1 MSLLSNLFS
10 RPYGCFKS
18 DDNEI
23 SLDSLVLLTIDDLKK
38 AIRDEVQAS
47 LENKV
52 SESLVRALTVGKIK
66 DELKEHAV
74 NEALKLSEKYSDTL
88 PKRRSSKQTLLLSKD
103 FLKVMLQEN
112 HSAIELLKELFAD
125 ENTFELYYLPV
136 IEDTASHTYRF
147 VLKNM
152 KEDAFSYFLKLTTMM
167 TELAKEC
174 TYLYDDFA
182 SSKANLAIVLYSSSF
197 VISKLLYEH
206 NFVYGNEKQ
215 SISLVNTS
223 LADLFNQDLS
233 LKEISVTATPCECSI
248 RPEQLVSLGLLIL
261 KDKVCNI
268 VTYLKEHN
276 CDKLLV
282 DLVKPEL
289 TSRLYTL
296 LLRARELIANDESY
310 KDCEFLEAVRPVF
323 VGVPHTPENW
333 FSDPKFNGENYFY
346 PDEVLQKVKLHK
358 SICCYVNHSKKAVE
372 TFLSSY
378 KALQEKKALEKAQ
391 AQAFKNERTLLS
403 AAATID
409 FKKRKSGSQE
419 YDSHENSDQHT
430 AIEDEMTV
438 TGGSSVAENKI
449 PAVISSAPTLEDL
462 MLGGAPDNN
471 AVGAN
476 SASLSPENKVCSGID
491 AKEPSYDNLNL
502 SSSSTASLDD
512 TALGDIRLSDNG
524 NDSLMSNL
532 MRTEAIVNRFCY
544 KESLADVTDP
554 QVSDTNTTKA
564 YKLIVSKLKDHTLS
578 SNVIKR
584 ALDSRVSRIKPVID
598 VVNGFIKDG
607 AFAIDFD
614 LDAAIKSATTYVDY
628 SRALLATR
636 YSAMHNYKRNKV
648 GVDYLNHF
656 IEKEVVFLSKV
667 LKEQV

>member
-206 NFVYGNEKQ
+206 NFVYGKEKQ

-296 LLRARELIANDESY
+296 LLRARELIANGESY

-333 FSDPKFNGENYFY
+333 FSDPIFNGENYFY

-462 MLGGAPDNN
+462 MLGGALDNN

-512 TALGDIRLSDNG
+512 TALGDIRFSANC
-524 NDSLMSNL
+524 NDSLMANL